1 MACKHGYLA
10 RLRRC
15 FWETY
20 SFLRWSWH
28 ACVHDNLDHKG
39 PQDGTFRLSCTTV
52 DGSEILHQVI
62 DRLSHS
68 LQAFVHLRRLFGIS
82 SINSISVYH
91 FSTGLETLGPL
102 SAHPCDMPYLFHES
116 TRIWTLSTRVRKR
129 GWGGGILKLPKF
141 EEATWLSDI
150 WSLFCGCFSGSILFK
165 EEFYLDPWQQ
175 DSDKFHGTMT

>member
-1 MACKHGYLA
+1 MMACKHGYLA

-52 DGSEILHQVI
+52 DGSEILHQLI

-129 GWGGGILKLPKF
+129 GWGGWNF
-141 EEATWLSDI
+141 EASKIRGSHMVEWHLIPVLWLFFWLHS
-150 WSLFCGCFSGSILFK
+150 F
-165 EEFYLDPWQQ
+165 
-175 DSDKFHGTMT
+175 